1 MRIGKL
7 ELIRYGKF
15 TDHAV
20 EFPAAEHDF
29 HFVVGPNE
37 AGKSTIKNAISELL
51 FGMPHSSPLA
61 FVHPQSDLR
70 LGASIESGGENFAFH
85 RTKSRKS
92 SLSAPNGDALSAD
105 ALAPFLGAADK
116 SFFEQ
121 MYCLDH
127 TALIR
132 GGQSILDASSDVGQV
147 LFQSAAGIASLGDV
161 RQRLADEADRLWAKR
176 KSGDR
181 AYYVGMK
188 QYDEAT
194 TELKTASVRTAQ
206 WRRAHSAVEEAEE
219 KSREQDA
226 RRAELEVQRS
236 KLERVRRVA
245 PYLHVLREKET
256 ELRELGDVVDLPA
269 NAEATLQDALTRLA
283 SAQRALDLHAEK
295 AEQLQADS
303 GAVQID
309 DSVLAAQARIRA
321 LEAARQQSVNHA
333 SEIARLEQEVAVRLR
348 QVAQDGAQLGWPQD
362 EAAARRAMPGA
373 LALQTVTSLM
383 LERGELEVA
392 ARNAQQAA
400 DESTAQI
407 DTLKAKLAAISGGEV
422 SPGLRA
428 ALRAAQKYRDASTEQ
443 RRLEDARRDAGQALE
458 AGLASLGQWTRPV
471 AELKAMTLPAAE
483 RIAAIRAE
491 RQELASRLTLAT
503 DRAIEAQ
510 DDLRGTQAELDDL
523 VETHDVVS
531 GDQVRDARAAR
542 DAAWSAIRTGD
553 VALAD
558 GASGFESAIQT
569 ADGLADRQ
577 LGSVGQ
583 ATQLAALKRRV
594 ANETST
600 VARRE
605 ESVREAEAALT
616 KFDEAWR
623 ALAAQAQIEDM
634 SLDDAPAWI
643 ASREK
648 ALVAAQ
654 TLDSRTEELA
664 RESAD
669 AAARRD
675 ELARHLED
683 AGATIDARAGLD
695 TLCDGAEAHIAGIDE
710 ATVTRRNLSAQL
722 DEAQAERIAR
732 QGAAKAARE
741 AFERWQREWASA
753 IGKAGLAAA
762 ADSQAAAEA
771 AIDIVKKIGE
781 QLAQIEAIRT
791 GQIDAMRAALAA
803 LEADASQLAQELDES
818 LAALGAQRIA
828 TELSARLDRACA
840 AHAELERLKK
850 EYASAT
856 GQVSRARAEVE
867 EAKATLRPLYE
878 LSGVDTPDVL
888 AVLIAQSQKKRA
900 LLAAVDDARA
910 ALIKGG
916 DGLALDD
923 LVAEVEGADMPNV
936 EAELS
941 RIGAA
946 LSESVRTA
954 TEIATVLDAA
964 RRELA
969 AISGEASAA
978 RAEAKR
984 QEALAAMA
992 DAAERFVKVETASTL
1007 LKWAIDRY
1015 RERRQG
1021 PMLSRASTIF
1031 SELTLG
1037 NFSRLVVDY
1046 DRQPMALSAVRAS
1059 GEHVEIA
1066 GMSEGTRDQLYLA
1079 LRLAALEEHG
1089 EKASPLPFVADDLF
1103 INFDDGRARA
1113 GLRVLAHIA
1122 KRTQVIFLSH
1132 HDHLVDIVR
1141 EVFGPH
1147 VNVRYMG

>member
-20 EFPAAEHDF
+20 EFPAPEHDF

-70 LGASIESGGENFAFH
+70 LGASIEAGSETFAFH

-92 SLSAPNGDALSAD
+92 SLSAPNGDALAAD
-105 ALAPFLGAADK
+105 ALAPFLGSADK

-132 GGQSILDASSDVGQV
+132 GGQGILDASSDVGQM

-181 AYYVGMK
+181 AYYIGLK

-194 TELKTASVRTAQ
+194 SELKTASVRTTQ
-206 WRRAHSAVEEAEE
+206 WRRAHGAVEEAEE
-219 KSREQDA
+219 QRREQDA
-226 RRAELEVQRS
+226 RRAELEAQRG

-245 PYLHVLREKET
+245 PFLNVWREKAA

-269 NAEATLQDALTRLA
+269 NAEATLQNALTRLA
-283 SAQRALDLHAEK
+283 TAQGALDVHAKAAERLHAELN
-295 AEQLQADS
+295 AIHIAHAL
-303 GAVQID
+303 
-309 DSVLAAQARIRA
+309 LAAQARIRA
-321 LEAARQQSVNHA
+321 LDATRQRCTHHA
-333 SEIARLEQEVAVRLR
+333 SDIARLEQEVAMRLR
-348 QVAQDGAQLGWPQD
+348 QIAQDGAQLGWPHD
-362 EAAARRAMPGA
+362 EAGVRRTMPGA

-383 LERGELEVA
+383 LEHGELELA
-392 ARNAQQAA
+392 ARNAEQAA
-400 DESTAQI
+400 DECAAQI
-407 DTLKAKLAAISGGEV
+407 DTLKARLAAIAGGDV
-422 SPGLRA
+422 PPRLRA
-428 ALRAAQKYRDASTEQ
+428 ALRAAQKYRDTGEAKA
-443 RRLEDARRDAGQALE
+443 RLEDARRDAQHALD
-458 AGLASLGQWTRPV
+458 AGIAALGRWSRPI
-471 AELKAMTLPAAE
+471 AELKTMTLPAAE
-483 RIAAIRAE
+483 RIAALRAQ
-491 RQELASRLTLAT
+491 RQECVSRLTLAT
-503 DRAIEAQ
+503 DRAKEAQ
-510 DDLRGTQAELDDL
+510 DTLHATRSELDAL
-523 VETHDVVS
+523 VEAHDVVT
-531 GDQVRDARAAR
+531 GDQVHAARASR
-542 DAAWSAIRTGD
+542 DAAWTAIRSGD
-553 VALAD
+553 IALD
-558 GASGFESAIQT
+558 EGASGFESAMHA

-577 LGSVGQ
+577 LGSVGH

-594 ANETST
+594 ASETSAL
-600 VARRE
+600 ARRE

-616 KFDEAWR
+616 TFDDAWR
-623 ALAAQAQIEDM
+623 ALAAQSHIADM
-634 SLDDAPAWI
+634 PLDDAPSWI

-654 TLDSRTEELA
+654 TLDARAEEFA

-669 AAARRD
+669 ADTRRD
-675 ELARHLED
+675 ELARHLAE
-683 AGATIDARAGLD
+683 AGAQPGAHVSFDM
-695 TLCDGAEAHIAGIDE
+695 LCDMAEAHIAAIDE
-710 ATVTRRNLSAQL
+710 ATVTRRNVAAQL

-732 QGAAKAARE
+732 QGAAKTARE
-741 AFERWQREWASA
+741 AYARWQREWSA
-753 IGKAGLAAA
+753 AIAKAGLANA

-781 QLAQIEAIRT
+781 QLTQIETTRT

-803 LEADASQLAQELDES
+803 LDGDASQLARELDES
-818 LAALGAQRIA
+818 LATQGAKTIA

-840 AHAELERLKK
+840 AHAEWERLQKAH
-850 EYASAT
+850 ASASE
-856 GQVSRARAEVE
+856 QVSQTRAEVE
-867 EAKATLRPLYE
+867 AAKATLRPLYD
-878 LSGVDTPDVL
+878 LAGVDTPDVL
-888 AVLIAQSQKKRA
+888 QALIAQSQTKRA
-900 LLAAVDDARA
+900 LSAAVDDARA

-916 DGLALDD
+916 DGLALDE
-923 LVAEVEGADMPNV
+923 LVAEVEDADMPNV
-936 EAELS
+936 PAELS

-946 LSESVRTA
+946 LSESVRIASETA
-954 TEIATVLDAA
+954 TALDAA

-969 AISGEASAA
+969 AISGEANAA

-1021 PMLSRASTIF
+1021 PMLSRASAIF
-1031 SELTLG
+1031 SALTLDT
-1037 NFSRLVVDY
+1037 FARLVVDY

-1089 EKASPLPFVADDLF
+1089 EKASALPFVADDLF

-1113 GLRVLAHIA
+1113 GLRVLAQIA

-1132 HDHLVDIVR
+1132 HDHLIDIVR
-1141 EVFGPH
+1141 DVFGPQ
-1147 VNVRYMG
+1147 VNVCYMR